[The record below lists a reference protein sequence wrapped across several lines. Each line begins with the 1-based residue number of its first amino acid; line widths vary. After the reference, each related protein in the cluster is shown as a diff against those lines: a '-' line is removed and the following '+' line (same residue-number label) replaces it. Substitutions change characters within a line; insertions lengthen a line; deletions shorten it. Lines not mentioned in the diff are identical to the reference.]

1 MGAVV
6 CLPVVAPAAIAA
18 GSAATGSTVAA
29 VGSTAAVSGAAVGGA
44 TAAATS
50 GSIIEGAALA
60 LSGIAG
66 GIIGGSTI
74 VTITSFVE
82 KAESSNS
89 TYLELTPFSIRSY
102 LALSVLQ
109 IPTMWLI
116 VICLNDKINE
126 SIELVIYYIV
136 ICFMKSDGITN
147 PRDEEHG
154 LNHILDRL
162 HGCRP
167 GKSQQRYRADYLH

>member
-1 MGAVV
+1 MEDVLEAFEDLAMATRTTDPTPQESCNAIHKIYQLKRQTPKLTYVLKFLEDKKVQDSLKWGAVTIGG
-6 CLPVVAPAAIAA
+6 VVPA

-29 VGSTAAVSGAAVGGA
+29 VGSTAAVSGAAVGGV

-82 KAESSNS
+82 KAESSNNY
-89 TYLELTPFSIRSY
+89 TVADQENRNKDIGQT
-102 LALSVLQ
+102 
-109 IPTMWLI
+109 
-116 VICLNDKINE
+116 ICID
-126 SIELVIYYIV
+126 S
-136 ICFMKSDGITN
+136 
-147 PRDEEHG
+147 
-154 LNHILDRL
+154 
-162 HGCRP
+162 
-167 GKSQQRYRADYLH
+167 

>member
-1 MGAVV
+1 MSTPWTVRPLTQREAGHAPRQIEVALSVGAVV

-66 GIIGGSTI
+66 VIIGGSTI

-82 KAESSNS
+82 KAESSNNLLS
-89 TYLELTPFSIRSY
+89 ATY
-102 LALSVLQ
+102 
-109 IPTMWLI
+109 
-116 VICLNDKINE
+116 
-126 SIELVIYYIV
+126 
-136 ICFMKSDGITN
+136 
-147 PRDEEHG
+147 
-154 LNHILDRL
+154 
-162 HGCRP
+162 
-167 GKSQQRYRADYLH
+167 

>member
-1 MGAVV
+1 MATRTTDPTPQESCNSIHKIYQLKRQTPKLTYVLKFLEDKKVQDSLKWGAVTIGGV
-6 CLPVVAPAAIAA
+6 VLCLPVVTPAAIAA

-29 VGSTAAVSGAAVGGA
+29 VGSTAAVSGAAVGGV

-82 KAESSNS
+82 KAESSNNY
-89 TYLELTPFSIRSY
+89 TVADQENRNKDIGQT
-102 LALSVLQ
+102 
-109 IPTMWLI
+109 
-116 VICLNDKINE
+116 ICID
-126 SIELVIYYIV
+126 S
-136 ICFMKSDGITN
+136 
-147 PRDEEHG
+147 
-154 LNHILDRL
+154 
-162 HGCRP
+162 
-167 GKSQQRYRADYLH
+167 